1 MRSGAGS
8 GECLLLLGSQGRVG
22 AATHDPLGVGAG
34 LTAGVDRG
42 EHQPVAAVVDD
53 GGAEREPPTHVAEG
67 VVAHDRDVSQ
77 RLRDVGAQGGE
88 VAGADRTLPFEQTQ
102 LAAHPGED
110 DDDEQG
116 HQQREAGHGERGH
129 GEGLGV
135 GHPVSVLG
143 RRGYSRRDMDFD
155 LATMAI
161 VFGAIFLVEL
171 PDKTFIATL
180 VLATRFRPLYVWI
193 GVCLAFAVQTIVAVT
208 VGGLLAQLPKRPV
221 EVFAAVLFLVGG
233 VILIRGAGQA
243 DEEEA
248 ETEEEFSHKGAATA
262 VGLRAVGVS
271 FGVLFLAEWGDLSQL
286 LTASMV
292 LQFKEPVSVF
302 IGAFLALAT
311 VSALA
316 AVLGRALLAR
326 VRLATI
332 RRIGGGVCLLLA
344 ALTVLQVFEVISI

>member
-1 MRSGAGS
+1 
-8 GECLLLLGSQGRVG
+8 
-22 AATHDPLGVGAG
+22 
-34 LTAGVDRG
+34 
-42 EHQPVAAVVDD
+42 
-53 GGAEREPPTHVAEG
+53 
-67 VVAHDRDVSQ
+67 
-77 RLRDVGAQGGE
+77 
-88 VAGADRTLPFEQTQ
+88 
-102 LAAHPGED
+102 
-110 DDDEQG
+110 
-116 HQQREAGHGERGH
+116 
-129 GEGLGV
+129 
-135 GHPVSVLG
+135 
-143 RRGYSRRDMDFD
+143 MDFD
-155 LATMAI
+155 LATIAI

-221 EVFAAVLFLVGG
+221 EAFAAVMFLVGG
-233 VILIRGAGQA
+233 IILIRGARKA

-262 VGLRAVGVS
+262 VGLKAVGVS

-326 VRLATI
+326 VKLATI

-344 ALTVLQVFEVISI
+344 ALTVLQVLEVISI